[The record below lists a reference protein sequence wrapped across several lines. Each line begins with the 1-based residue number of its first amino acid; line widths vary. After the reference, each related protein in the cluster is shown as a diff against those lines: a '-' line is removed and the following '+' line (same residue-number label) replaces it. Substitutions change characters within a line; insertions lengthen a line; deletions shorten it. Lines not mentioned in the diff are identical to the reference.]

1 MSSVTYLKEQLDAAY
16 AALSAAQDA
25 YDPIAKEWGSAYDAF
40 QKSRSKVRQAAFLE
54 VDARADVALAEID
67 KVRDRIDE
75 LEERIAH
82 AEAAAFAE
90 AAAEASPTFD
100 F

>member
-16 AALSAAQDA
+16 VALSAAQDA
-25 YDPIAKEWGSAYDAF
+25 YDPIAKDWGIAYDAF
-40 QKSRSKVRQAAFLE
+40 RKSRSKVRQAAFLA
-54 VDARADVALAEID
+54 VDARADDALAAID

-82 AEAAAFAE
+82 AEAEAIAFAE
-90 AAAEASPTFD
+90 AYASPTFE